1 VIDARCERGMTT
13 IQYVAATALSLV
25 VFVGLANFVVDLY
38 ARGVA
43 RSMVDEAA
51 RAGAP
56 IDASPSD
63 CAQRAHDVVTN
74 LLGGALGRSM
84 TVSCSETA
92 GRVLARA
99 TVRLEG
105 WLPGIVPDWSFT
117 LVGSALKERDP

>member
-1 VIDARCERGMTT
+1 MTT

-43 RSMVDEAA
+43 RSAVDEAA

-56 IDASPSD
+56 LDASVSD
-63 CAQRAHDVVTN
+63 CAGRAHDVLAN
-74 LLGGALGRSM
+74 LLGGAMGRDVAITCQERDG
-84 TVSCSETA
+84 TVH
-92 GRVLARA
+92 ARA

-105 WLPGIVPDWSFT
+105 WLPGVVPDWAFT
-117 LVGSALKERDP
+117 LDGSAAKEQDP